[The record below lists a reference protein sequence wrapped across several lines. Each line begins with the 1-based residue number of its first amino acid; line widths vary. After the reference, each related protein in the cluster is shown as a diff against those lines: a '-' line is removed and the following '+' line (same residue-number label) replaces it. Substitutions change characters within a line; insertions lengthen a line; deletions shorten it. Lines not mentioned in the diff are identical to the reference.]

1 MSELRRIALT
11 GGFGFLG
18 WHTACRLRAVHGIEP
33 VRLGRNAFA
42 DPDVLREALRGIDT
56 VIHLA
61 GVNRADS
68 DDSRDWGTLPHRNI
82 IGEAFATYWPLD
94 RLRTL

>member
-1 MSELRRIALT
+1 M
-11 GGFGFLG
+11 G
-18 WHTACRLRAVHGIEP
+18 
-33 VRLGRNAFA
+33 
-42 DPDVLREALRGIDT
+42 D
-56 VIHLA
+56 
-61 GVNRADS
+61 NRADS